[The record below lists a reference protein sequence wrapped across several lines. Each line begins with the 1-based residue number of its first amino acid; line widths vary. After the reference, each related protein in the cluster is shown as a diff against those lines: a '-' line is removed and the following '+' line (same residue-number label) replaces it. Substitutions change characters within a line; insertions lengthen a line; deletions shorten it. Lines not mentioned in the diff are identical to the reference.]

1 MGLRAPG
8 QRPRERTRCAA
19 GCALIGEWQSSVAK
33 AEDASRCWHAPCFGR
48 GMAPAWRVLLWIL
61 VVIAPGGVL
70 LLPLLAADALRRR
83 TAAVPAISERTSL
96 PPERL
101 SWVEFGRPSLG

>member
-1 MGLRAPG
+1 
-8 QRPRERTRCAA
+8 
-19 GCALIGEWQSSVAK
+19 
-33 AEDASRCWHAPCFGR
+33 
-48 GMAPAWRVLLWIL
+48 MAPAWRVLLWIL

-83 TAAVPAISERTSL
+83 SAAVPAISERTSL

-101 SWVEFGRPSLG
+101 SWVELGRPSLV